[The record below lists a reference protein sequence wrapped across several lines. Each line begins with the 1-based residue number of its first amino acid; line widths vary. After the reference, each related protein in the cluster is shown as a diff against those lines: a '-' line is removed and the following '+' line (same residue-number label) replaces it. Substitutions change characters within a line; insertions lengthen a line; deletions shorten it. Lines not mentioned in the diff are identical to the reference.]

1 MKELRKMLGSGISLC
16 IAGNKSDLEDRRRV
30 DAERAEEY
38 AKAVGAKHFFTSAK
52 MVRRSFPLNI

>member
-1 MKELRKMLGSGISLC
+1 MLGSGISLC